1 MKPCPHLHARMHA
14 RTGVGLSCD
23 AQCCCQ
29 SGILPKWLVP
39 GGPCHFRSCAF
50 RRFGCQSWTCSSCS
64 KAHDSSLDHPKGR
77 SCYLSAHWSRPSQ
90 GGGWCCYCI
99 IEMASCMGACS
110 RTSWR
115 HRRVV
120 WLEATRCWQP
130 NRCHLNCDEFILL
143 PRNMDGVYQMC
154 LPTAIEA
161 TIEKVI
167 SLVLALLEYMAV
179 ISGLLVTDL
188 RWLPARAC
196 CHEFL
201 L

>member
-1 MKPCPHLHARMHA
+1 
-14 RTGVGLSCD
+14 
-23 AQCCCQ
+23 
-29 SGILPKWLVP
+29 
-39 GGPCHFRSCAF
+39 
-50 RRFGCQSWTCSSCS
+50 
-64 KAHDSSLDHPKGR
+64 
-77 SCYLSAHWSRPSQ
+77 
-90 GGGWCCYCI
+90 
-99 IEMASCMGACS
+99 
-110 RTSWR
+110 
-115 HRRVV
+115 
-120 WLEATRCWQP
+120 
-130 NRCHLNCDEFILL
+130 
-143 PRNMDGVYQMC
+143 MDGVYQMC